1 MRRRSAAAC
10 GSLLFFKCTLSS
22 PNGLY
27 SSGCL
32 GTEETLLTMAYYRR
46 PDLFHVHHNFEDRS
60 DPFPQSDDV
69 CYFVWERTPAKVSTP
84 DLSTPRD
91 TARR

>member
-1 MRRRSAAAC
+1 
-10 GSLLFFKCTLSS
+10 
-22 PNGLY
+22 
-27 SSGCL
+27 
-32 GTEETLLTMAYYRR
+32 MAYYRR

-84 DLSTPRD
+84 DLSATRHSKTLTSLLLLLLLSQGVVETPIELFERTGQFWND
-91 TARR
+91 PARKDL